1 MAKPKPESK
10 IYGKITKNYPAILAA
25 VSSLGETVR
34 SAGSLD
40 EKSSQLIQL
49 AAAAAVQSEG
59 SVHSHTKRALDAGA
73 SPKEIEH
80 AILLLISVIGFP
92 RSAAALSWAYDV
104 LDKK

>member
-25 VSSLGETVR
+25 VSSLGETIR
-34 SAGSLD
+34 SAGPLD

-49 AAAAAVQSEG
+49 AAAAA
-59 SVHSHTKRALDAGA
+59 VHSHTKRALDAGA

-104 LDKK
+104 LNKK